1 MDCTGSTERT
11 DRFPQNLFDALDIPV
26 LEALT
31 DSERNTLLR
40 ASRFVNYAA
49 NTVIYRKNDMAPPI
63 LLLSGAV
70 KLYSET
76 LSGKER
82 VLHIVRSGHF
92 IDLSGA
98 FSSESSP
105 VSAAAV
111 RESRALEIDAAV
123 LFRIAEKNALLCTA
137 FLRNMAYRQRMYIN
151 KLIGS
156 QGKISVAGRVAG
168 WLLHRARMCGGNAVP
183 METTLTLLAGQMGI
197 TRESLSRELG
207 RLVSEGH
214 ISRDRH
220 TIVLLNPEALRVRAD
235 TD

>member
-1 MDCTGSTERT
+1 MDSTGNA
-11 DRFPQNLFDALDIPV
+11 DGFPQNLWEALDVPV
-26 LEALT
+26 LEALG
-31 DSERNTLLR
+31 DDERKRLLR
-40 ASRFVNYAA
+40 ASRLVKYAA
-49 NTVIYRKNDMAPPI
+49 NSVIYRKNDMAPPI

-82 VLHIVRSGHF
+82 ILHIVRSGHF
-92 IDLSGA
+92 VDLSGA

-123 LFRIAEKNALLCTA
+123 LLQIAENNAILCTA

-156 QGKISVAGRVAG
+156 QGKISVAGRVAA
-168 WLLHRARMCGGNAVP
+168 WLLHRARMCGGNTVP
-183 METTLTLLAGQMGI
+183 MDTTLTLLAGQMGI

-207 RLVSEGH
+207 RLVSEGC
-214 ISRDRH
+214 ISRDRR
-220 TIVLLNPEALRVRAD
+220 TIVLLDTEALRTRAD
-235 TD
+235 AV